1 VGKTPVVAVKDR
13 KTKKITAKVVDGV
26 NKATVVPIVESSRKP
41 GAKLGVRPRYRTGD
55 P

>member
-1 VGKTPVVAVKDR
+1 MVAVKDR